1 MVHAEGGKDMS
12 DVEVQNKNGGEG
24 EVTTLKILQNKA
36 HNGPS
41 KGVKSSKTDLSK
53 AVGKIKFNNNL
64 KLEAIREESAI
75 TQKPNTSV
83 SFSYDLS
90 TEEDPVKFALYT
102 FMAWDK
108 VYGTSQGTTDYM
120 DKLAKLYQA
129 KADFYEKWGI
139 PYTPNVGKR
148 PVLTE
153 AQRVDYNETVSK
165 SSFDYYEYRLSFKQP
180 GVKAVR
186 TTVYRTLVPLNFED
200 ISNRLA
206 SKRKVISTTVKIH
219 SDKPSN

>member
-1 MVHAEGGKDMS
+1 MS
-12 DVEVQNKNGGEG
+12 EVEVQNKNVGEG
-24 EVTTLKILQNKA
+24 EVITLKILQNKA
-36 HNGPS
+36 HNGPT
-41 KGVKSSKTDLSK
+41 KGVKGAKTNLSK

-64 KLEAIREESAI
+64 KLETVKEESVVS
-75 TQKPNTSV
+75 QKPNTSI

-90 TEEDPVKFALYT
+90 KEKNPVEFALYT
-102 FMAWDK
+102 FMAWDR
-108 VYGTSQGTTDYM
+108 VYGTDIGTTDYM
-120 DKLAKLYQA
+120 DRLAKLHQA
-129 KADFYEKWGI
+129 KAEFYEKWGI
-139 PYTPNVGKR
+139 PYTPNSGKR

-153 AQRVDYNETVSK
+153 AQRIDYNETVSK
-165 SSFDYYEYRLSFKQP
+165 SSFDYYEYRLSLKQP
-180 GVKAVR
+180 GLKAVR